1 MSLLPNFYFPSVQTS
16 VNVQPSD
23 FTTRYV
29 DPEGV
34 PIPNA
39 GQALLGGSSNAPKF
53 GTLIPNRIFV
63 GGIPSNT
70 TEQELKTYFS
80 SFGQV
85 KDVKIINDRLGVSK
99 GSYGFVTFESQEVAE
114 KIIKNESETLIF
126 KDRKLNIGHAIRKQQ
141 LFPRPADVPPALF
154 FAGGAIPCGFQS
166 GLPVFPLTGQDYSGL
181 LAQPGS
187 AYQQMLLQQANG
199 AVYLSPQA
207 NHAAAAAQYSAAL
220 QSHLAAAAAAAAAQ
234 PNAATAAAFA
244 TLQHH
249 QQYQQASLTGELLAS
264 PPPPKPPQ
272 ALTKHAFPPFSSIV
286 GPLAAAT
293 AGGQTSPAAVMA
305 AAAAAV
311 AAASQWSNATNTT
324 ANGHQSSPALPAP
337 PQLTPT
343 PSVSVSQHSSAA
355 LGGVLDAQS
364 PQVAALAAA
373 VAAQQQLAAAAWRWP
388 APQQNGGAV
397 MPPSAST
404 STNGS
409 TGQQQQPQQ
418 VSTGLYE
425 NLSWFYQQPPPPP
438 APPTSTTESFRLDP
452 AVVASF
458 AAALTANCQAS
469 GDTSTDEA
477 HYPLSRFA
485 PPPLLLHSP
494 HIHHDLH
501 QPPQQLVFLPTQA
514 TFASNATTT
523 SDYST
528 DHSAHSSGL
537 LETVEIW
544 PLFLSLAYLTLQP
557 GIFHCDGIMS
567 PQQPI
572 QHPQTSSSTLAN
584 VYTPAVFEGGIAAAS
599 SPAIANNHLVP
610 PPTQQLISQK
620 LFSTTHTNSAGQTS
634 QQGSQTPH
642 LYGTPTPQPII
653 LDVYPGNIP
662 LAPMKQG
669 LILSAENLMGAQVDH
684 NAASAGVC
692 MKQNGAGNRGGTAAS
707 PKKLATVNGTG
718 NSGGR
723 AI

>member
-1 MSLLPNFYFPSVQTS
+1 MTS

-249 QQYQQASLTGELLAS
+249 QQYQQASLTG
-264 PPPPKPPQ
+264 
-272 ALTKHAFPPFSSIV
+272 
-286 GPLAAAT
+286 PLAAAT

-477 HYPLSRFA
+477 RPAKRPRLK
-485 PPPLLLHSP
+485 
-494 HIHHDLH
+494 
-501 QPPQQLVFLPTQA
+501 
-514 TFASNATTT
+514 
-523 SDYST
+523 T
-528 DHSAHSSGL
+528 D
-537 LETVEIW
+537 E
-544 PLFLSLAYLTLQP
+544 
-557 GIFHCDGIMS
+557 
-567 PQQPI
+567 
-572 QHPQTSSSTLAN
+572 
-584 VYTPAVFEGGIAAAS
+584 
-599 SPAIANNHLVP
+599 
-610 PPTQQLISQK
+610 
-620 LFSTTHTNSAGQTS
+620 
-634 QQGSQTPH
+634 
-642 LYGTPTPQPII
+642 
-653 LDVYPGNIP
+653 
-662 LAPMKQG
+662 
-669 LILSAENLMGAQVDH
+669 
-684 NAASAGVC
+684 
-692 MKQNGAGNRGGTAAS
+692 
-707 PKKLATVNGTG
+707 
-718 NSGGR
+718 
-723 AI
+723 